1 MLLDKDLAGSD
12 FCFARDAQSLLPYQF
27 SVWREKGLNE
37 TPKYLIQ
44 GFNMLPANENKLEV
58 IGYDEAQ
65 KTFTVK
71 SSAGT
76 TVKVQDTF
84 AEMFPLWVGRILIT
98 AENKKWA
105 EIAANVTTG
114 FATSVIMAPAEAATE
129 RYLAAD
135 QTPDRRPGAL
145 VQIYNRDRFSLKHQ
159 LIERI
164 GQCIMTCPTTAAFN
178 GLPGKRV
185 LRVGNSLRYFGDGFQ
200 KKTLVADRKCWK
212 IPVMEGNFIVEDGFG
227 AQEGV
232 AGGNFM
238 IFAENQASGLK
249 AAEAAAD
256 AIRANA
262 PDVIMP
268 FPGGVCRAGSKA
280 GSLKYKMKASTNHPY
295 CPTLKAVVPD
305 SVVPE
310 NVSCVYEIVM
320 NGLSLDAVKNGM
332 KQGVGAAASIQ
343 GVVKISSGNY
353 GGKLGPFKAF
363 LKEAIGAT

>member
-1 MLLDKDLAGSD
+1 MS
-12 FCFARDAQSLLPYQF
+12 
-27 SVWREKGLNE
+27 
-37 TPKYLIQ
+37 TPT
-44 GFNMLPANENKLEV
+44 ENKLEV
-58 IGYDEAQ
+58 TSYNEAQ

-71 SSAGT
+71 STATGNT
-76 TVKVQDTF
+76 LLIQDTF
-84 AEMFPLWVGRILIT
+84 AEMFPLWVGRILLT
-98 AENKKWA
+98 AENEKWA
-105 EIAANVTTG
+105 QIAANVTTG

-129 RYLAAD
+129 TYVTPD
-135 QTPDRRPGAL
+135 QTPDKRPGAL
-145 VQIYNRDRFSLKHQ
+145 VQIYNRDRFTLKHQ
-159 LIERI
+159 LMERI

-178 GLPGKRV
+178 GLRGKRV

-200 KKTLVADRKCWK
+200 KKTMVADRRCWK

-227 AQEGV
+227 AMEGV

-238 IFAENQASGLK
+238 IFAETQAAGLK
-249 AAEAAAD
+249 ASEAAAD
-256 AIRANA
+256 AIRTKA

-295 CPTLKAVVPD
+295 CPTLRTLVPD

-332 KQGVGAAASIQ
+332 KQGVTAAANVR

-363 LKEAIGAT
+363 LKDAIGAT

>member
-1 MLLDKDLAGSD
+1 
-12 FCFARDAQSLLPYQF
+12 
-27 SVWREKGLNE
+27 
-37 TPKYLIQ
+37 
-44 GFNMLPANENKLEV
+44 MLPATEDKLEV
-58 IGYDEAQ
+58 TGYNEAQ

-71 SSAGT
+71 SQATGNMLLI
-76 TVKVQDTF
+76 QDTF

-98 AENKKWA
+98 AENKKWV
-105 EIAANVTTG
+105 EIASDVTTG
-114 FATSVIMAPAEAATE
+114 FATSVIMAPAEASTE
-129 RYLAAD
+129 RYIPAE
-135 QTPDRRPGAL
+135 QTPDKRPGAL

-159 LIERI
+159 LMERI
-164 GQCIMTCPTTAAFN
+164 GQCIMTCPTTSAFN

-200 KKTLVADRKCWK
+200 KKTVVSGRKCWK

-238 IFAENQASGLK
+238 IFAETQGAGLR

-256 AIRANA
+256 AIRIGAA
-262 PDVIMP
+262 DVIMP
-268 FPGGVCRAGSKA
+268 FPGGICRAGSKA

-295 CPTLKAVVPD
+295 CPTLRTLIPD

-320 NGLSLDAVKNGM
+320 NGLTLDSVKTGI
-332 KQGVGAAASIQ
+332 KLGVIAAASVK

-363 LKEAIGAT
+363 LKDAIGAT

>member
-1 MLLDKDLAGSD
+1 
-12 FCFARDAQSLLPYQF
+12 
-27 SVWREKGLNE
+27 
-37 TPKYLIQ
+37 
-44 GFNMLPANENKLEV
+44 MLPSNENRLEI
-58 IGYDEAQ
+58 IGYDENQ
-65 KTFTVK
+65 KLFTVK
-71 SSAGT
+71 SQATGNT
-76 TVKVQDTF
+76 LAVQDTF

-98 AENKKWA
+98 AENQKWA
-105 EIAANVTTG
+105 ETAANVTTG

-129 RYLAAD
+129 RYVNAD
-135 QTPDRRPGAL
+135 QTPDKRPGAL
-145 VQIYNRDRFSLKHQ
+145 VQIYNRDRFALKHQ
-159 LIERI
+159 LMERI
-164 GQCIMTCPTTAAFN
+164 GQCVMTCPTTAAFN

-200 KKTLVADRKCWK
+200 KKTVVADRKCWK

-238 IFAENQASGLK
+238 IFAENQTAGLK

-295 CPTLKAVVPD
+295 CPTLRTVVPD

-310 NVSCVYEIVM
+310 NVACVYEIVM

-332 KQGVGAAASIQ
+332 KQGVTAAANVQ
-343 GVVKISSGNY
+343 GVVKISAGNY

-363 LKEAIGAT
+363 LKDAIGAT

>member
-1 MLLDKDLAGSD
+1 MS
-12 FCFARDAQSLLPYQF
+12 
-27 SVWREKGLNE
+27 
-37 TPKYLIQ
+37 TPT
-44 GFNMLPANENKLEV
+44 ENKLEV
-58 IGYDEAQ
+58 TSYNEAQ

-71 SSAGT
+71 STATGNT
-76 TVKVQDTF
+76 LLIQDTF
-84 AEMFPLWVGRILIT
+84 AEMFPLWVGRILLT
-98 AENKKWA
+98 AENEKWA
-105 EIAANVTTG
+105 QIAANVTTG

-129 RYLAAD
+129 TYVTPD
-135 QTPDRRPGAL
+135 QTPDKRPGAL
-145 VQIYNRDRFSLKHQ
+145 VQIYNRDRFTLKHQ
-159 LIERI
+159 LMERI

-178 GLPGKRV
+178 GLRGKRV

-200 KKTLVADRKCWK
+200 KKTMVADRRCWK

-227 AQEGV
+227 AMEGV

-238 IFAENQASGLK
+238 IFAETQAAGLK
-249 AAEAAAD
+249 ASESAAD
-256 AIRANA
+256 AIRAKA

-295 CPTLKAVVPD
+295 CPTLRTLVPD

-332 KQGVGAAASIQ
+332 KQGVTAAANVR

-363 LKEAIGAT
+363 LKDAIGAT